1 MPITKGFRALVD
13 EAMEQVKT
21 YSVAEARS
29 KLSDPKVQIVD
40 IRDVRELTAG
50 TVVGSFHAPRG
61 MLEFWVDPESP
72 YHKPLFAD
80 EGKEFILF
88 CGAGWR
94 SALATK
100 TLQDMGMRNVAHID
114 GGYAEWVKQGAPTET
129 LEERKARA
137 SNNACG

>member
-13 EAMEQVKT
+13 EAMAQVKT
-21 YSVAEARS
+21 YSVADVQAR
-29 KLSDPKVQIVD
+29 LSDPTVQIVD
-40 IRDVRELTAG
+40 IRDVRELAEG

-72 YHKPLFAD
+72 YHKKIFAN
-80 EGKEFILF
+80 EAKEFILF

-94 SALATK
+94 SALATQA
-100 TLQDMGMRNVAHID
+100 LQNMGMTNVAHID

-129 LEERKARA
+129 LEEQKAKRA
-137 SNNACG
+137 VKA